1 MLQQI
6 LSWILENPLQTL
18 ALIFGLAY
26 ILLSV
31 KESIWCWVTGLISSA
46 LLVYVFFKSKVYAD
60 MGLQLYY
67 VAISIYGWLN
77 WLYGGR
83 SKKQNDLKIS
93 RINIKLGMVLFI
105 INGILFTIIAFIL
118 VNYTDSDIAYWDAFT
133 TAASFVA
140 TWMLAKKYIEH
151 WLIWIVVDFVS
162 VGLYLYKEIYGAL
175 ILMAVYTILAIVGY
189 FEWKKTLTI
198 ELKELS

>member
-6 LSWILENPLQTL
+6 LNWILENPVQTL

-26 ILLSV
+26 IALSI
-31 KESIWCWVTGLISSA
+31 KENIWCWVTGLISSA

-67 VAISIYGWLN
+67 VAISIYGWFN

-93 RINIKLGMVLFI
+93 KINLRLGLNLFI
-105 INGILFTIIAFIL
+105 VNAILFTIIAFIL
-118 VNYTDSDIAYWDAFT
+118 VNYTESDIAYWDAFT
-133 TAASFVA
+133 KAASFVA
-140 TWMLAKKYIEH
+140 TWMLAKKYMKH
-151 WLIWIVVDFVS
+151 WLIRIVGDVGS

-175 ILMAVYTILAIVGY
+175 ILNGCLYNI
-189 FEWKKTLTI
+189 
-198 ELKELS
+198 